1 MRRGRATGAEASG
14 ELWTGV
20 SFIGNV
26 RGKLLGVAA
35 LEVDA
40 HYRAAIEHE
49 PEFADHFLDFVHF
62 IYRNDESRLKEAREI
77 LSKAHAS
84 MEDNGERAKLERGTR
99 EFEEFASHRAHDN
112 SEL

>member
-1 MRRGRATGAEASG
+1 LATCE
-14 ELWTGV
+14 E
-20 SFIGNV
+20 
-26 RGKLLGVAA
+26 KLLGAAA

-99 EFEEFASHRAHDN
+99 EFEEFASRRAHDN